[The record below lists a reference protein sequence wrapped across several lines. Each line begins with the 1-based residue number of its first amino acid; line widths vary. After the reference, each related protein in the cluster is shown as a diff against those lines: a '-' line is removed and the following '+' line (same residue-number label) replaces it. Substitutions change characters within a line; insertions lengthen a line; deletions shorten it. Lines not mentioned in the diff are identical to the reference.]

1 MPRRNFSAGPAASP
15 STFASSVRARPFLF
29 FIDTSATSKP
39 ALLLSLRMC
48 PSRFLATTSS
58 CQRPWFELLRSK
70 WNKKTSVA
78 ALRSVKGLDQSS
90 CIFLFASSPFQIAP
104 SSGRIPP
111 PISGGTMN
119 RSVAIASILFVGI
132 SLAPVGN
139 HVAADEQP
147 LFGYSAESSRTERQW
162 EEKLRAIPSPENL
175 RAYMQKLSARPHHV
189 GSAYDK
195 ENAEWIAAKFKEFGL
210 DTHIEQFDVLFP
222 TPKERVVELVEG
234 GPKFVAKLQ
243 EPTLSQDPTSN
254 QQSEQLPTYNA
265 YSIDGD
271 GTAPLVYVN
280 YGIPEDYEQLERMGI
295 SVKGK
300 IVIARYYHSWRGI
313 KPKVAAEHGAVG
325 CLIYSD
331 PHEDGFVRGETF
343 PAGAFRPPDGAQ
355 RGSVADMPFYPG
367 DPLTPGVGATKDAK
381 RLKVEDAPT
390 ITKIPVLPISY
401 ADAQPLLAALT
412 GRLAP
417 EGWRGGLAITYHVG
431 PGPAKVH
438 LKVKSNWD
446 IKPVYD
452 VIAKIQGATF
462 PDEWVIRGNHHDGC
476 VNGAEDPISGQVA
489 ILEEARSLGELVKSG
504 WKPKRTIIYCA
515 WDGEEP
521 GLLGSTE
528 WAEQHYDDLRAH
540 GVAYINSD
548 GNGRGYLGI
557 EGSHT
562 LEKFSND
569 IAREISDPETK
580 LSAWKRQ
587 QLHEIANAKTTEQRE
602 EIRKRADLRI
612 PALGSGSDYT
622 AFLQHDGVASLNI
635 GFGGED
641 QGGIY
646 HSIYDDFYWYTH
658 FSDTDFVYGRA
669 LAQTGGTAMMRLADA
684 DLLPFEFG
692 DFADTVQ
699 TYLKEL
705 KTLSQ
710 KMQDDI
716 RERNKEI
723 EEGLFKAVDD
733 PKRPLVPPSVE
744 AVPPHLNFAPMEN
757 AAEALTRSAAEYR
770 KALEQANANGGAAL
784 ASASLAEVNKMLIET
799 ERRLTNAEGLSN
811 RPWFKHQLYAPGFY
825 TGYGV
830 KTVPAVREAIELK
843 KWQQA
848 DDAIVV
854 VARVLQD
861 EAALISSAAQKLSGV
876 K

>member
-1 MPRRNFSAGPAASP
+1 
-15 STFASSVRARPFLF
+15 
-29 FIDTSATSKP
+29 
-39 ALLLSLRMC
+39 
-48 PSRFLATTSS
+48 
-58 CQRPWFELLRSK
+58 
-70 WNKKTSVA
+70 
-78 ALRSVKGLDQSS
+78 
-90 CIFLFASSPFQIAP
+90 
-104 SSGRIPP
+104 
-111 PISGGTMN
+111 MN
-119 RSVAIASILFVGI
+119 RTVAIASILFAGI
-132 SLAPVGN
+132 TLAPLES

-147 LFGYSAESSRTERQW
+147 LFGYSAESSRIERQW

-175 RAYMQKLSARPHHV
+175 RNYMQRLSAHPHHV
-189 GSAYDK
+189 GSPYDK

-222 TPKERVVELVEG
+222 TPKERLVELVEG
-234 GPKFVAKLQ
+234 GPKFIAKLQ
-243 EPTLSQDPTSN
+243 EPALPQDPTSN
-254 QQSEQLPTYNA
+254 QQAEQLPTYNA

-271 GTAPLVYVN
+271 VTAQLVYVN
-280 YGIPEDYEQLERMGI
+280 YGIPEDYEQLDRMGI

-300 IVIARYYHSWRGI
+300 IVIARYFHSWRGI

-331 PHEDGFVRGETF
+331 PHEDGFVQGETY
-343 PAGAFRPPDGAQ
+343 PAGAYRPPDGVQ

-381 RLKVEDAPT
+381 RLKIEDAPT

-412 GRLAP
+412 GRVVP
-417 EGWRGGLAITYHVG
+417 EGWRGSLGITYHLG
-431 PGPAKVH
+431 SGPAKVH
-438 LKVKSNWD
+438 LKVKSNWE
-446 IKPVYD
+446 IKPLYD
-452 VIAKIQGATF
+452 VIGRIQGATF
-462 PDEWVIRGNHHDGC
+462 PDEWVIRGNHHDGW

-489 ILEEARSLGELVKSG
+489 LMEEARALGELVKSG

-528 WAEQHYDDLRAH
+528 WAEQHYDELRAH
-540 GVAYINSD
+540 AVAYINSD
-548 GNGRGYLGI
+548 SNSRGYLEV

-569 IAREISDPETK
+569 IAREIFDPEAK
-580 LSAWKRQ
+580 FSVWKRQ
-587 QLHEIANAKTTEQRE
+587 QLHEIANAKTAEQRE

-641 QGGIY
+641 DGGIY

-669 LAQTGGTAMMRLADA
+669 LAQTGSTAIMRLADA
-684 DLLPFEFG
+684 DLLPFEFEN
-692 DFADTVQ
+692 FADTVQ

-716 RERNKEI
+716 SERNREI
-723 EEGLFKAVDD
+723 EDGVFKATND
-733 PKRPLVPPSVE
+733 PKRPLVPPLVE

-757 AAEALTRSAAEYR
+757 ATEALSRSAAAYR
-770 KALEQANANGGAAL
+770 KALEQANANGGAVL
-784 ASASLAEVNKMLIET
+784 ASASLAEVNKMLIES
-799 ERRLTNAEGLSN
+799 ERKLTNAAGLPN

-830 KTVPAVREAIELK
+830 KTAPAVREAIELK
-843 KWQQA
+843 KWKQA
-848 DDAIVV
+848 DEAIVV

-861 EAALISSAAQKLSGV
+861 EAALISSAAAKLSGA

>member
-1 MPRRNFSAGPAASP
+1 
-15 STFASSVRARPFLF
+15 
-29 FIDTSATSKP
+29 
-39 ALLLSLRMC
+39 
-48 PSRFLATTSS
+48 
-58 CQRPWFELLRSK
+58 
-70 WNKKTSVA
+70 
-78 ALRSVKGLDQSS
+78 
-90 CIFLFASSPFQIAP
+90 
-104 SSGRIPP
+104 
-111 PISGGTMN
+111 MN
-119 RSVAIASILFVGI
+119 RTVAIASILFAGI
-132 SLAPVGN
+132 TLAPLES

-147 LFGYSAESSRTERQW
+147 LFGYSAESSRIERQW

-175 RAYMQKLSARPHHV
+175 RNYMQRLSAHPHHV
-189 GSAYDK
+189 GSPYDK

-222 TPKERVVELVEG
+222 TPKERLVELVEG
-234 GPKFVAKLQ
+234 GPKFIAKLQ
-243 EPTLSQDPTSN
+243 EPALPQDPTSN
-254 QQSEQLPTYNA
+254 QQAEQLPTYNA

-271 GTAPLVYVN
+271 VTAQLVYVN
-280 YGIPEDYEQLERMGI
+280 YGIPEDYEQLDRMGI

-300 IVIARYYHSWRGI
+300 IVIARYFHSWRGI

-331 PHEDGFVRGETF
+331 PHEDGFVQGETY
-343 PAGAFRPPDGAQ
+343 PAGAYRPPDGVQ

-381 RLKVEDAPT
+381 RLKIEDAPT

-412 GRLAP
+412 GRVVP
-417 EGWRGGLAITYHVG
+417 EGWRGGLGITYHLG

-438 LKVKSNWD
+438 LKVKSNWE
-446 IKPVYD
+446 IKPLYD
-452 VIAKIQGATF
+452 VIGRIQGATF
-462 PDEWVIRGNHHDGC
+462 PDEWVIRGNHHDGW

-489 ILEEARSLGELVKSG
+489 LMEEARALGELVKSG

-528 WAEQHYDDLRAH
+528 WAEQHYDELRAH
-540 GVAYINSD
+540 AVAYINSD
-548 GNGRGYLGI
+548 SNSRGYLEV

-569 IAREISDPETK
+569 IAREIFDPEAK
-580 LSAWKRQ
+580 FSVWKRQ
-587 QLHEIANAKTTEQRE
+587 QLHEIANAKTAEQRE

-641 QGGIY
+641 DGGIY

-669 LAQTGGTAMMRLADA
+669 LAQTGSTAIMRLADA
-684 DLLPFEFG
+684 DLLPFEFEN
-692 DFADTVQ
+692 FADTVQ

-716 RERNKEI
+716 SERNREI
-723 EEGLFKAVDD
+723 EDGVFKATND
-733 PKRPLVPPSVE
+733 PKRPLVPPLVE

-757 AAEALTRSAAEYR
+757 ATEALSRSAAAYR
-770 KALEQANANGGAAL
+770 KALEQANANGGAVL
-784 ASASLAEVNKMLIET
+784 ASASLAEVNKMLIES
-799 ERRLTNAEGLSN
+799 ERKLTNAAGLPN

-830 KTVPAVREAIELK
+830 KTAPAVREAIELK
-843 KWQQA
+843 KWKQA
-848 DDAIVV
+848 DEAIVV

-861 EAALISSAAQKLSGV
+861 EAALISSAAAKLSGA